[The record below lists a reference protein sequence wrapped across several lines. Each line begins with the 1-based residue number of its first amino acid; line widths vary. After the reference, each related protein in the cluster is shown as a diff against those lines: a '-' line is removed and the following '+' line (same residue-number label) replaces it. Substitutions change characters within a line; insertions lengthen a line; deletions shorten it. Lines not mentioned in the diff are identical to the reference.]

1 MKYYIVPAELAEKLK
16 IKSFRSGNDTIG
28 YLCNAGD
35 FATFG
40 IESAVAA
47 GAKLVTNQE
56 AIEFYN
62 TL

>member
-1 MKYYIVPAELAEKLK
+1 MKYYIVPAELADELK
-16 IKSFRSGNDTIG
+16 IKSFRSGNDKIG

-40 IESAVAA
+40 IDSAVAA
-47 GAKLVTNQE
+47 GAKLVSEQE

>member
-1 MKYYIVPAELAEKLK
+1 MKYYIVPAELADELK
-16 IKSFRSGNDTIG
+16 IKSFRSGNDKIG

-40 IESAVAA
+40 IASAVAA
-47 GAKLVTNQE
+47 GAKIVTEQE

>member
-47 GAKLVTNQE
+47 GAKLITEQE

-62 TL
+62 KL

>member
-1 MKYYIVPAELAEKLK
+1 MKYYIVPAELADELK
-16 IKSFRSGNDTIG
+16 IKSYRSGNDKIG

-35 FATFG
+35 FATYG

-47 GAKLVTNQE
+47 GAKLVTNQQ

>member
-40 IESAVAA
+40 IDSAVAA
-47 GAKLVTNQE
+47 GAKLVTEQE

>member
-47 GAKLVTNQE
+47 GAKLVTEQE

>member
-16 IKSFRSGNDTIG
+16 IKSYRSGKDKIG
-28 YLCNAGD
+28 YLCNTGD

-40 IESAVAA
+40 IASAVAA
-47 GAKLVTNQE
+47 GAKLVTEQE

>member
-1 MKYYIVPAELAEKLK
+1 MKYYIVPAELADELK
-16 IKSFRSGNDTIG
+16 IKSFRSGNDKIG

-47 GAKLVTNQE
+47 GAKLITEQE

-62 TL
+62 KL

>member
-16 IKSFRSGNDTIG
+16 IKSYRCGTDRIG

-35 FATFG
+35 FATYG

>member
-1 MKYYIVPAELAEKLK
+1 MKYYIVPAELADKLK

-40 IESAVAA
+40 IDSAVAA
-47 GAKLVTNQE
+47 GAKLVTEQE

>member
-1 MKYYIVPAELAEKLK
+1 MKYYIVPAELADELK

-35 FATFG
+35 FATYG

-47 GAKLVTNQE
+47 GAKLVTNQQ

>member
-16 IKSFRSGNDTIG
+16 IKSYRSGNDKIG
-28 YLCNAGD
+28 YLCNTGD

-47 GAKLVTNQE
+47 GAKIVTNQE